1 MVKKRSFLLICF
13 LTIFL
18 FAAFAAQASSYA
30 YADNVDLHDV
40 DRVVIDLAA
49 VNEEGE
55 AIELTPAEDGAYE
68 ITYGSVL
75 VLKARLDD
83 ADADNAADLYD
94 DVYLLYQWFYSDGI
108 DAAAPLNERK
118 VWETN
123 VHLTLTDND
132 QSGVYHIE
140 LTNIKYG
147 ADNPIA
153 FDGHSDDIAIRVLPK
168 KLTVE
173 YTTTEV
179 VYNGAAQD
187 VGYTVT
193 GEVAGHPANCMVE
206 YDRSPANAGSYTAFV
221 FTQNKN
227 YLIDREDVTFVIAK
241 APLIVTASDVVVLA
255 GYSYDVKI
263 TYEGFCGTDDVSC
276 LQYPPAINGIDLGHR
291 EPGFYQ
297 VTPDGPTDDKNYE
310 ITYVPGTVQV
320 NRSTLEGS
328 SVSGFTGTAKGSFSF
343 DAALSVTEADK
354 DAVKSAFK
362 LWQDPSA
369 VYELKFTGTSN
380 QETYTVVM
388 EDVDLPGWVQNICF
402 VNEEGKTEKISSYT
416 YDSKNKKLTLVMSQT
431 SGYVV
436 AYHNYLWY
444 IIVGAA
450 LLLIIISL
458 LIFHSHDRNKH
469 KLNRLIAGSAKVE
482 ADYYRE
488 KIGAHEEKERRK
500 I

>member
-1 MVKKRSFLLICF
+1 MIKKRSLYIICF
-13 LTIFL
+13 LTVFL
-18 FAAFAAQASSYA
+18 FAAFAAQAGSYA
-30 YADNVDLHDV
+30 YAADVDLHAV
-40 DRVVIDLAA
+40 DRVVIDLVA
-49 VNEEGE
+49 VDEDGE
-55 AIELTPAEDGAYE
+55 VMVLAPAKDGAYE

-75 VLKARLDD
+75 VLRARLDD
-83 ADADNAADLYD
+83 ADEDNAIDLYD
-94 DVYLLYQWFYSDGI
+94 DVYLLYQWYYSDGEN
-108 DAAAPLNERK
+108 APTALNDRK

-123 VHLTLTDND
+123 VRLALTDCD

-147 ADNPIA
+147 AGNPIA
-153 FDGHSDDIAIRVLPK
+153 FDGRSEDIVIRILPK

-179 VYNGAAQD
+179 VYNAQAQE
-187 VGYTVT
+187 VGYIVT

-206 YDRSPANAGSYTAFV
+206 YDRAPADAGSYNAFV
-221 FTQNKN
+221 FTTNQN
-227 YLIDREDVTFVIAK
+227 YLIEKEDVTFVIKK
-241 APLIVTASDVVVLA
+241 APLTITADDVVVLA

-263 TYEGFCGTDDVSC
+263 TYEGFCGTDDVNC
-276 LQYPPAINGIDLGHR
+276 LQYPPAMNGVDLGHR

-297 VTPDGPTDDKNYE
+297 VTPDGPREDKNYE

-320 NRSTLEGS
+320 NRSTLEGD
-328 SVSGFTGTAKGSFSF
+328 SVSGFTGKAKGSFSF
-343 DAALSVTEADK
+343 DASISMTETDK
-354 DAVKSAFK
+354 EAVKSAFK
-362 LWQDPSA
+362 FWQNPSA
-369 VYELKFTGTSN
+369 TYELKFTGSSN

-388 EDVDLPGWVQNICF
+388 EDVELSGWVKNICF

-416 YDSKNKKLTLVMSQT
+416 YDDKNKRLTLVLTQT

-436 AYHNYLWY
+436 AYHNYMWY
-444 IIVGAA
+444 IIAGAT

-488 KIGAHEEKERRK
+488 KIGEHEEKERRK